1 MSELRILFD
10 KWGCDKGRKHGYEE
24 CYEQFF
30 EPVKNEKINILEV
43 GIFKGRSLEV
53 FREYFPNA
61 QIYGIDIFTRVTP
74 NEPRLVR
81 LFANKNVHWAMCDS
95 TDPKCVSEITKTF
108 GKNIEFDIIIDDGL
122 HEPEANAL
130 TLKNLWPLLKSDG
143 IYFVEDVWPLDEM
156 STQDIEDHVWLNQQP
171 EIYSNEKYNLFLKQ
185 LENKHVERFDLRK
198 PSTSIG
204 HVHEEGDSYIFK
216 VMKNEK

>member
-1 MSELRILFD
+1 MSELRRLFN
-10 KWGCDKGRKHGYEE
+10 KWNCDKGSKHNYEK

-30 EPVKNEKINILEV
+30 EPLKDKEINILEV
-43 GIFKGRSLEV
+43 GIYKGHSLKVFKD
-53 FREYFPNA
+53 YFPNA
-61 QIYGIDIFTRVTP
+61 QIYGIDIFTRVNP
-74 NEPRLVR
+74 NTIST
-81 LFANKNVHWAMCDS
+81 LFNKNIHWAKCDS
-95 TDPKCVSEITKTF
+95 TDPSCASEITKSF
-108 GKNIEFDIIIDDGL
+108 GKDIKFDIIIDDGL

-156 STQDIEDHVWLNQQP
+156 STQDIEDRVWLNQQP

-204 HVHEEGDSYIFK
+204 HVHEVGDSYIFK
-216 VMKNEK
+216 VTNIAR

>member
-1 MSELRILFD
+1 MSELRRLFN
-10 KWGCDKGRKHGYEE
+10 KWNCDKGSKHNYEK

-30 EPVKNEKINILEV
+30 EPLKDKEINILEV
-43 GIFKGRSLEV
+43 GIYKGHSLKVFKD
-53 FREYFPNA
+53 YFPNA
-61 QIYGIDIFTRVTP
+61 QIYGIDIFTRVNP
-74 NEPRLVR
+74 NTIST
-81 LFANKNVHWAMCDS
+81 LFNKNIHWAKCDS
-95 TDPKCVSEITKTF
+95 TDPSCASEITKSF
-108 GKNIEFDIIIDDGL
+108 GKDIKFDIIIDDGL

-204 HVHEEGDSYIFK
+204 HVHEVGDSYIFK
-216 VMKNEK
+216 VTNIAR